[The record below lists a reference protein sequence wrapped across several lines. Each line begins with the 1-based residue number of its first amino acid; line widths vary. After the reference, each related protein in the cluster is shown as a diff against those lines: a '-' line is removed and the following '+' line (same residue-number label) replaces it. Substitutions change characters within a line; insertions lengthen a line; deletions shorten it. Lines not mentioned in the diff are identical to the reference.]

1 MATAGN
7 IQFLRQVLGSPVIF
21 EVPDFQRN
29 YSWEDDQ
36 IDALLEDVLEAREHT
51 LPHFI
56 GSLITMKDPEDQG
69 KILVIDGQQRLTT
82 IFMLVAVLR
91 DAVARMDSHEIE
103 ISSGNEINVLKELNN
118 FLFTVST
125 DGAFRLHQRFVAHP
139 MISGMFSE
147 SVLANPFPN
156 RLALPTRHHKYSGP
170 LRSGHKRI
178 NKWLSDEI
186 ARYPSSDEKL
196 AFVLSILN
204 VLNGRITLLQIDT
217 ESIPEAF
224 DIFMSLN
231 STGLPLGPS
240 DLVKTELFRVLT
252 RDLDAAQRE
261 ARTNELTA
269 IWQTISTNLDSGNI
283 DQFLRHYL
291 LSTQDEKVQSKKIY
305 PKFDDQIKNVKE
317 GLTPVAHAQGI
328 LDTLLDASSI
338 YSEILSCTALV
349 TSEGERAL
357 RTLLEVGAS
366 YRVLLLAA
374 LDPET
379 RLNEADLSELVSA
392 LESFNMR
399 WVLVGNNAQE
409 LESLYQKC
417 ANHLRSGEWSV
428 SKVIEQ
434 FRAEAPSDDSV
445 QSVFKET
452 DRSIKL
458 VKLILFRIEQYR
470 ANEVLQVPLKSIN
483 LDWVAPQKDTP
494 AWIAKIFPMETQD
507 MTLEYSATVEQWGNK
522 VIVETAVPLSA
533 RSASFRDKVDGTQ
546 EFSGYASSKYITT
559 RELDAVSDWDGR
571 EIKARNE
578 KIGKAVCEIWTV

>member
-7 IQFLRQVLGSPVIF
+7 IQFLKQVLGNPVIF

-36 IDALLEDVLEAREHT
+36 IDALLEDILEAREHT

-56 GSLITMKDPEDQG
+56 GSLITMKDPENQG

-91 DAVARMDSHEIE
+91 DSVARMDSHEIE
-103 ISSGNEINVLKELNN
+103 LAPGTEINVLKELNN
-118 FLFTVST
+118 FLFTLST
-125 DGAFRLHQRFVAHP
+125 DGTFQLHQRFVAHP

-147 SVLANPFPN
+147 CVLANPFPN
-156 RLALPTRHHKYSGP
+156 RIPLPVRHHKYSSA

-178 NKWLSDEI
+178 NTWLSEELAKIPDHT
-186 ARYPSSDEKL
+186 EKL
-196 AFVLSILN
+196 SFVFSVLN

-261 ARTNELTA
+261 VRTNELTA

-291 LSTQDEKVQSKKIY
+291 LSTQEDKVQSKKIY
-305 PKFDDQIKNVKE
+305 PKFDAQIKNFGDK
-317 GLTPVAHAQGI
+317 TPVAHAQGI
-328 LDTLLDASSI
+328 LDTLLDASGI
-338 YSEILSCTALV
+338 YSEILNCSAVPTA
-349 TSEGERAL
+349 EGERAL

-379 RLNEADLSELVSA
+379 GLIEQGVKQLVSA
-392 LESFNMR
+392 IESFNVR
-399 WVLVGNNAQE
+399 WVLKGGNAQE

-417 ANHLRSGEWSV
+417 ANHLRNGKWSV
-428 SKVIEQ
+428 DKIIEQ
-434 FRAEAPSDDSV
+434 FRAEAPGDDAIL
-445 QSVFKET
+445 SVFKEQ
-452 DRSIKL
+452 DRSAKL
-458 VKLILFRIEQYR
+458 VKLILFRVEQHR
-470 ANEVLQVPLKSIN
+470 RGEVLHMPLKSIH
-483 LDWVAPQKDTP
+483 LDWTAPQKDSP
-494 AWIAKIFPMETQD
+494 AWIAKIFPKETQD

-522 VIVETAVPLSA
+522 VLVETSVPLSA
-533 RSASFRDKVDGTQ
+533 RSANFGDKVNGTQ
-546 EFSGYASSKYITT
+546 EFSGYGTSKYLTT
-559 RELDAVSDWDGR
+559 RELAEVSDWDGR
-571 EIKARNE
+571 EIKIRNE
-578 KIGKAVCEIWTV
+578 RIGRAVCEIWTV

>member
-1 MATAGN
+1 
-7 IQFLRQVLGSPVIF
+7 
-21 EVPDFQRN
+21 
-29 YSWEDDQ
+29 
-36 IDALLEDVLEAREHT
+36 
-51 LPHFI
+51 
-56 GSLITMKDPEDQG
+56 
-69 KILVIDGQQRLTT
+69 
-82 IFMLVAVLR
+82 
-91 DAVARMDSHEIE
+91 
-103 ISSGNEINVLKELNN
+103 
-118 FLFTVST
+118 
-125 DGAFRLHQRFVAHP
+125 
-139 MISGMFSE
+139 
-147 SVLANPFPN
+147 
-156 RLALPTRHHKYSGP
+156 
-170 LRSGHKRI
+170 
-178 NKWLSDEI
+178 
-186 ARYPSSDEKL
+186 
-196 AFVLSILN
+196 
-204 VLNGRITLLQIDT
+204 
-217 ESIPEAF
+217 
-224 DIFMSLN
+224 MSLN

-291 LSTQDEKVQSKKIY
+291 LSTQEEKVQSKRIY

-338 YSEILSCTALV
+338 YSEILGCTALA
-349 TSEGERAL
+349 TAEGERAL
-357 RTLLEVGAS
+357 KTLLEVGAS

-379 RLNEADLSELVSA
+379 RIDEADIKSLVSA

-399 WVLVGNNAQE
+399 WVLVGKNAQD

-417 ANHLRSGEWSV
+417 ANQLRSGEWTV

-483 LDWVAPQKDTP
+483 LDWVAPQKDSP

-522 VIVETAVPLSA
+522 VIVETAVPLPA
-533 RSASFRDKVDGTQ
+533 RSAAFRDKVDGTQ
-546 EFSGYASSKYITT
+546 EFSGYATSKYVTT
-559 RELDAVSDWDGR
+559 RELAAVADWDGR